1 MRFSDGMSF
10 DTSGPLRTVRK
21 SDGLYVVGNG
31 LLIPVSDY
39 DEAETLIAELS
50 PKAQPSIAPRVA
62 QGRLNQKKTKR
73 ET

>member
-31 LLIPVSDY
+31 MLIPVDDH
-39 DEAETLIAELS
+39 DEAEKLIQELS
-50 PKAQPSIAPRVA
+50 PKTEESD
-62 QGRLNQKKTKR
+62 
-73 ET
+73 